1 MYKHRYIDEKKN
13 TFMDVIKF
21 IDNDAYTKNKKCIEL
36 YKEQVI

>member
-21 IDNDAYTKNKKCIEL
+21 IDNNAYTKNKNVLNCI
-36 YKEQVI
+36 KNK